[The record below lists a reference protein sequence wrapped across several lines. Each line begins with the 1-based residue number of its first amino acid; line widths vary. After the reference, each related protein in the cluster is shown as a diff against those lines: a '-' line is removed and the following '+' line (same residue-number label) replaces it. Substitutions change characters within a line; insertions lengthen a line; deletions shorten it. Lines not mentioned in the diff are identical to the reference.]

1 MKKIII
7 ILVSLI
13 IFIVALVCLFTLNK
27 DKKFLLEDIH
37 YNTEERFIK
46 IDGKELNK
54 LMNDKK
60 SFVVFTYL
68 PYCTFSVPCDVI
80 FETFL
85 NRNNMSF
92 YEIPYDEF
100 TEVKKFKDIKYAPSI
115 VIVKDGKVVT
125 YLDANS
131 DDDIEKYQ
139 NADTFSDW
147 VTKYIKLK

>member
-13 IFIVALVCLFTLNK
+13 IFIVALVFVFTLNK

-46 IDGKELNK
+46 IDSKELNK

-100 TEVKKFKDIKYAPSI
+100 TEVKKFKDIKYAPSV

-139 NADTFSDW
+139 NADTFGDW
-147 VTKYIKLK
+147 ITKYIKLK